1 MRSTMRDTFATLAL
15 RLVTFGATGAFV
27 VWGVRWREVV
37 DSLRGARIVPL
48 VVVVA
53 LNAGMMA
60 IKAVR
65 LRLLLGNPR
74 SDRSPRPSFAV
85 CFLALLTSSAINNVT
100 PLRGGDIARLWILQ
114 RSAGIPKAAG
124 VGVTVVEKLIE
135 IFSLAALVISLSFL
149 VPGQRWSWYAAPIVL
164 VGVGVAL
171 VALWWYA
178 RPGARSVAR
187 ESDRPNGPWARARR
201 LGERFAPGVTPLHER
216 GVLARVL
223 ALSGLAWA
231 CETLMVAVCALSV
244 GLPIGLA
251 LGPVILFGINLAIA
265 VPAAPAGAGPF
276 EGAMV
281 VVLTLAGIAKG
292 PALAF
297 ALLYHAVQ
305 VIPVTLAGLGV
316 ISNRGIALGGPPDP
330 SGLRDAART

>member
-1 MRSTMRDTFATLAL
+1 MRKRFATVAL
-15 RLVTFGATGAFV
+15 RLVTFGVTGAFV

-37 DSLRGARIVPL
+37 ESLRSAKIAPL

-65 LRLLLGNPR
+65 LRLLLGSPQ
-74 SDRSPRPSFAV
+74 SDRIPRPSFAL

-114 RSAGIPKAAG
+114 RSAGITKAAG

-135 IFSLAALVISLSFL
+135 IFALAALVIALSFF

-164 VGVGVAL
+164 AGVGVVLA
-171 VALWWYA
+171 ALWWSA
-178 RPGARSVAR
+178 RPGVRSVAR
-187 ESDRPNGPWARARR
+187 DLDRRNGLWARARR
-201 LGERFAPGVTPLHER
+201 LGERFAPGVSPLHER

-231 CETLMVAVCALSV
+231 CETLMIAVCALSV

-251 LGPVILFGINLAIA
+251 LGPVLLFGINLAIA

-281 VVLTLAGIAKG
+281 VVLTLAAVAKG

-305 VIPVTLAGLGV
+305 VIPVTVAGLGV
-316 ISNRGIALGGPPDP
+316 ISQLGIALGGPPAP
-330 SGLRDAART
+330 SGLGDAAAT